1 MYKLCGGTLLV
12 LLLNSSKRNKESSLL
27 SDMLKVLI
35 PTCFIDK
42 STLKEQTKKFKV
54 CIEHSCL
61 ATPFEDSSVQKKIT
75 EDIHERYDELLQRI
89 IRFIDTNI
97 YTDSDLHKD
106 VLLVKAIIEVIEQDD
121 SIPENQSLYILPNGK
136 PVTKAK
142 LISMNRI
149 YLPSFLL
156 GVLYYVMMNIN
167 DNKEGSNTYE
177 EWCPK
182 DAQKAHTQRKYTAN
196 IGENSK
202 KVIQLIKS
210 PKDYSKSELL
220 SLTGELSILY
230 VKKAP
235 TEEVDATGICIDFS
249 ETINNDDIDQ
259 YYKFELNPQDYD
271 KALMFFNDYN
281 NLIDSVNKY
290 NDSTDFD
297 KLKILN
303 KAKQC
308 FINKWLR
315 DVNFDDQQADSLY
328 KLLILKVE
336 SNKKIDIYTI
346 KQYVKHMR
354 LSTNSLSQ
362 YSTSAKYKMP
372 QFSILPSTGNKKE
385 QKESV
390 TIETKENTDTQK

>member
-1 MYKLCGGTLLV
+1 
-12 LLLNSSKRNKESSLL
+12 
-27 SDMLKVLI
+27 
-35 PTCFIDK
+35 
-42 STLKEQTKKFKV
+42 
-54 CIEHSCL
+54 
-61 ATPFEDSSVQKKIT
+61 
-75 EDIHERYDELLQRI
+75 
-89 IRFIDTNI
+89 
-97 YTDSDLHKD
+97 
-106 VLLVKAIIEVIEQDD
+106 
-121 SIPENQSLYILPNGK
+121 
-136 PVTKAK
+136 
-142 LISMNRI
+142 
-149 YLPSFLL
+149 
-156 GVLYYVMMNIN
+156 
-167 DNKEGSNTYE
+167 
-177 EWCPK
+177 
-182 DAQKAHTQRKYTAN
+182 
-196 IGENSK
+196 
-202 KVIQLIKS
+202 
-210 PKDYSKSELL
+210 
-220 SLTGELSILY
+220 
-230 VKKAP
+230 
-235 TEEVDATGICIDFS
+235 
-249 ETINNDDIDQ
+249 
-259 YYKFELNPQDYD
+259 
-271 KALMFFNDYN
+271 MFFNDYN

-372 QFSILPSTGNKKE
+372 QFSIFPSTGNKKE